1 MDNRIQFPVNE
12 IDFSQVGFTGQTH
25 DNYPSPDTSPR
36 YDWMSLYLK
45 GLLSNQSSVQAPC
58 TYRYGTMWYSLGLE
72 SFYCYSSV
80 ENISQSTDID
90 CDVATYSL
98 DSSNINNGN
107 FKSLSYAIEL
117 VDRTNIYTL
126 RDFLVN
132 INRHIKINRNVSI
145 MAGEINSGNYDVVRN
160 GIIIPDNIND
170 ASDGLNSILYTNGYI
185 INTDRY
191 AYDIDNKIV
200 LLKDFTLNYGTK
212 FVLFLKYIDYNIA
225 EFPVVMNDNETDIII
240 SGGDQVVLRDNECD
254 VLDNV

>member
-1 MDNRIQFPVNE
+1 
-12 IDFSQVGFTGQTH
+12 
-25 DNYPSPDTSPR
+25 
-36 YDWMSLYLK
+36 
-45 GLLSNQSSVQAPC
+45 
-58 TYRYGTMWYSLGLE
+58 
-72 SFYCYSSV
+72 
-80 ENISQSTDID
+80 
-90 CDVATYSL
+90 
-98 DSSNINNGN
+98 
-107 FKSLSYAIEL
+107 
-117 VDRTNIYTL
+117 
-126 RDFLVN
+126 
-132 INRHIKINRNVSI
+132 